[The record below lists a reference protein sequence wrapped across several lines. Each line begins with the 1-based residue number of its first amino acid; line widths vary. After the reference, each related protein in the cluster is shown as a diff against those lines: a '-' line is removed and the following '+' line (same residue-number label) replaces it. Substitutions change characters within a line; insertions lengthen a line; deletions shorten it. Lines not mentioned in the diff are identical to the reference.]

1 MEGTKMEILKNSLN
15 VKIER
20 MRDELKV
27 ELAKHESM
35 KKYLMK
41 LYRQNKNQDDLE
53 KYFDVSDSLLKIQST
68 LNLLENFENSV
79 KDLGL

>member
-1 MEGTKMEILKNSLN
+1 MEILKNSLN